1 MLSTE
6 EAWRTQ
12 YSKVTSDNMQTWD
25 ITFKLR
31 QEIMYASS
39 IKLPENLKVEDI
51 FKCEVEVSDLV
62 HNFLKFLIGGP
73 DSRKWDL
80 ESRKRRI
87 KSISQDV
94 VFSSTSGIRKS
105 SKHLQIGLAKKSLI
119 GSRKVVEILNRMSHC
134 VSYSTVK
141 ELEK

>member
-1 MLSTE
+1 
-6 EAWRTQ
+6 
-12 YSKVTSDNMQTWD
+12 MQTWD

-94 VFSSTSGIRKS
+94 VFSSTSGIKKS

-119 GSRKVVEILNRMSHC
+119 GSRKVVEIL
-134 VSYSTVK
+134 T
-141 ELEK
+141 E